1 MNDSITIKNMSI
13 STPSSLVF
21 RLNDKLYLRDPQH
34 TELGR
39 NIIQAS
45 ITLID
50 ELGFEAFTFRK
61 LADKISSTEASI
73 YRYFENKH
81 RLLHYLVAWYWN
93 WLEYRIEMAT
103 ANISEPRTRLFTSI
117 RVITEEKK
125 FDPVFAF
132 VDESALHR
140 IVVNELDKTFLT
152 KWVDHDNQAGLFG
165 GFKNLC
171 KKISGYIEAI
181 NPNYPYAH
189 ALVSTV
195 LLAANQQQFF
205 VQHLPTLSSLNP
217 EETPAQQHEHLYQF
231 LEGVVLS
238 VLQ

>member
-1 MNDSITIKNMSI
+1 MSI
-13 STPSSLVF
+13 STTSSLVF

-117 RVITEEKK
+117 RVIAEEKK
-125 FDPVFAF
+125 KP
-132 VDESALHR
+132 
-140 IVVNELDKTFLT
+140 
-152 KWVDHDNQAGLFG
+152 
-165 GFKNLC
+165 
-171 KKISGYIEAI
+171 
-181 NPNYPYAH
+181 
-189 ALVSTV
+189 
-195 LLAANQQQFF
+195 
-205 VQHLPTLSSLNP
+205 
-217 EETPAQQHEHLYQF
+217 
-231 LEGVVLS
+231 
-238 VLQ
+238 